1 MLPKKSFW
9 LWVFVFMVLFILG
22 YVEGHAHETHLS
34 DVGVLH
40 KTRIEPCG
48 TGTYVVESEE
58 LGCSVIYKDG
68 DIITGFTLHIEPID
82 YDKDGDCDCP
92 KGDVL

>member
-9 LWVFVFMVLFILG
+9 LWVIVFMAIFIWGLA
-22 YVEGHAHETHLS
+22 EGQAHETHLS

-40 KTRIEPCG
+40 QTSLKPCG
-48 TGTYVVESEE
+48 FGTYAVESEE
-58 LGCSVIYKDG
+58 LGCSVIYKAG

-82 YDKDGDCDCP
+82 YNKDGDCDCP
-92 KGDVL
+92 KGDV